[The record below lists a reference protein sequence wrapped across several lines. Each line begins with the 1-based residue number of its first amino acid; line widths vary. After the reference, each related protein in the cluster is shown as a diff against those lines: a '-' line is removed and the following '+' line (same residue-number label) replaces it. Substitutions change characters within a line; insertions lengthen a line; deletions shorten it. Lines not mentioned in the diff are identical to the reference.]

1 MAVCLHAIMA
11 ALCLCIDE
19 TQFDIDIDICCRD
32 ILRFFT
38 REMDFEAS
46 HPRDM
51 FLCCVSCCFECS
63 FTDSGQSFGFENFR
77 VRSLRS
83 INALNFWLGVC
94 MTFLA
99 FLKERSDSNLL
110 YQECIEAAA
119 PIKDEVHFFYYR
131 LANGVGKILAKA
143 RKGIRG
149 YFKPLRVNQAQLHI
163 RGYRFA

>member
-1 MAVCLHAIMA
+1 MTNCAVNNKEEVL
-11 ALCLCIDE
+11 
-19 TQFDIDIDICCRD
+19 QVV
-32 ILRFFT
+32 T
-38 REMDFEAS
+38 RYFSRWRIEEYF
-46 HPRDM
+46 R
-51 FLCCVSCCFECS
+51 CKK
-63 FTDSGQSFGFENFR
+63 QSFGFENFR

-110 YQECIEAAA
+110 YHECIEAAA

-131 LANGVGKILAKA
+131 LANGVGKILATA
-143 RKGIRG
+143 RRGIRG

-163 RGYRFA
+163 RGFRFA